1 MEGKTPWFSFQILF
15 LKLTSNPDASRTS
28 SHLLQ
33 SMNVVGDLFSALFG
47 QEQQQQ
53 QQQQQQ
59 HIQHTHVQQHINFLD
74 MLLGGFS
81 GAGLGGAY
89 PGTSNNPSFDS
100 TAPPPASEKSIRQLP
115 QISVTADDLLD
126 EANKECCVCLES
138 HSIGSNATRLPCGH
152 LFHRPCIENWITKN
166 CTCPVCRFELE
177 TDNASYEVHRK
188 ERMASRKPRFH
199 KHDLD
204 RLTVR
209 ELKSLL
215 SSFQIPTDG
224 LIDKEELK
232 SALCQSGKIDL
243 IASAPPTHYKYSELK
258 SMRVRALRKLMDE
271 AGVGFNDVDVV
282 EKDDMIALFVNSGR
296 VAVDPEMD
304 LDVEVEVEVEVELD
318 NKRLKSFDA
327 IDSSNIQISFKD
339 LKNYSISNLRILAEN
354 LGVDLSSCLEKDDI
368 ANALVN
374 SGLIMLVAE
383 AEINQNSSG
392 EVGETLD

>member
-1 MEGKTPWFSFQILF
+1 
-15 LKLTSNPDASRTS
+15 
-28 SHLLQ
+28 
-33 SMNVVGDLFSALFG
+33 MNVVGDLFSALFG
-47 QEQQQQ
+47 QA
-53 QQQQQQ
+53 
-59 HIQHTHVQQHINFLD
+59 NNAD

-232 SALCQSGKIDL
+232 NALCQSGKIDL

-304 LDVEVEVEVEVELD
+304 LDVEVEVEVELD
-318 NKRLKSFDA
+318 NKRLKSFDG
-327 IDSSNIQISFKD
+327 IDSSNIQISFND